1 MTRRN
6 QVFKWLVYTL
16 GLLLVWVLDVHI
28 LGRLPVLGTVPVL
41 LPVAAATVAVL
52 EGGAAGA
59 GFGLGTGLL
68 WEISALDSGGWAVI
82 FLAVCG
88 LLCGSAAQFAL
99 TQGFIG
105 CMICSAAVM
114 AALECIHLLVGLFT
128 QLAPPAL
135 LVEVAV
141 KELVWS
147 LVWAPA
153 VYLIFRAIF
162 RRVGR
167 DRLAN

>member
-28 LGRLPVLGTVPVL
+28 LGRLPVLS
-41 LPVAAATVAVL
+41 
-52 EGGAAGA
+52 
-59 GFGLGTGLL
+59 TGLL

-135 LVEVAV
+135 LVEVVV